1 MKLNI
6 WTKELQKITL
16 TNLKPRKYM
25 LDWDFQRRMAYIKK
39 ELYWQDIKEDDVEV
53 IEIANEKSHW
63 ISSTAR

>member
-16 TNLKPRKYM
+16 SNLKPRKYM
-25 LDWDFQRRMAYIKK
+25 LDWDFERRMKYIKE
-39 ELYWQDIKEDDVEV
+39 ELYWEDISEEDVEV

>member
-16 TNLKPRKYM
+16 SNLKPRKYM
-25 LDWDFQRRMAYIKK
+25 LDWDFERRMNYIKE
-39 ELYWQDIKEDDVEV
+39 ELYWEDIKEEDVEV